1 MPALPPPAPVPS
13 GRNWTPAPTVRASCW
28 LHAAA
33 VFGLAAHPPAWPW
46 ALGGVAANHAALAVA
61 GLLPRNRLLG
71 PNLVRL
77 PEGARRR
84 GEVALTFDDGPDP
97 DVTPRVLDL
106 LEAHGATASFFLIGR
121 RAARHAPLVRE
132 MVRRGHSAENH
143 THRHFP
149 CFAALPFGAVRR
161 EIAAAQG
168 AIADATGGQAPRFFR
183 PPAGIRSP
191 LLDPAL
197 ASAGLLHVSWTR
209 RGFDTVRR
217 DPAVL
222 LRRLGRGLA
231 AGDILLLHDGNAAR
245 TRDSGTP
252 VVLEALPELLRRI
265 AAAGLRAVSLPRAMG
280 AEPAAATAGTGG
292 GAGGGAAA
300 ARLPPASCASR

>member
-1 MPALPPPAPVPS
+1 MSALHPPAPAPS
-13 GRNWTPAPTVRASCW
+13 GGRWEPAPAVRASCW

-71 PNLVRL
+71 PNLARL

-121 RAARHAPLVRE
+121 RAARHAPLVRD

-149 CFAALPFGAVRR
+149 GFAALPFGAVRR

-168 AIADATGGQAPRFFR
+168 AIADAAGGRAPRFFR

-197 ASAGLLHVSWTR
+197 AAAGLLHVSWTR

-217 DPAVL
+217 DPAAL

-231 AGDILLLHDGNAAR
+231 AGDVLLLHDGNAAR
-245 TRDSGTP
+245 ARDGGAP
-252 VVLEALPELLRRI
+252 VVLEALPGLLRRI
-265 AAAGLRAVSLPRAMG
+265 AAAGLRAVSLPRAMEAG
-280 AEPAAATAGTGG
+280 EPAAAAG
-292 GAGGGAAA
+292 ADRGAAA
-300 ARLPPASCASR
+300 ARPAPAACASK